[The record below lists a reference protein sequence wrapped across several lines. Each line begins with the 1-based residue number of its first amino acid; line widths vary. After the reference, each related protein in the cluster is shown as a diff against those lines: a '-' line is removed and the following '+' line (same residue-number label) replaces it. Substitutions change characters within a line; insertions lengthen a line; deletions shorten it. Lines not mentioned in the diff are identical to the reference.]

1 MESLL
6 RQDLPLRKEFSKKKK
21 NKKKTYVQSTPKV
34 ALRVNPVLQMDLTYR
49 FQINKPLL
57 RVVMCQAW
65 NWALGI

>member
-1 MESLL
+1 MKSLL
-6 RQDLPLRKEFSKKKK
+6 RQDLPVRKEFSKKKK
-21 NKKKTYVQSTPKV
+21 KKNTYVQSTPKV

-65 NWALGI
+65 SWALGI

>member
-1 MESLL
+1 MKSLL
-6 RQDLPLRKEFSKKKK
+6 RQDLPVRKEFSKKKK
-21 NKKKTYVQSTPKV
+21 KNTYVQSTPKV

-65 NWALGI
+65 SWALGI

>member
-1 MESLL
+1 MKSLL
-6 RQDLPLRKEFSKKKK
+6 RQDLPVRKEFSKKKK
-21 NKKKTYVQSTPKV
+21 KNTYVRSTPKV

-65 NWALGI
+65 SWALGI